1 MSNLKRR
8 ATEDASLDKTKKKKK
23 SNKHDAED
31 EFLDMELGLNTLFSR
46 MDNQLVA
53 DYLAQK
59 TSRFAPDLSNVEL
72 SDITISGMF
81 IDVSVRKTV
90 LTPY

>member
-1 MSNLKRR
+1 MPNLKRKS
-8 ATEDASLDKTKKKKK
+8 ADSSAPEVSKKKKK
-23 SNKHDAED
+23 SSKHSAED
-31 EFLDMELGLNTLFSR
+31 EFLDTELGLNTLFAR

-72 SDITISGMF
+72 SDITISGKL
-81 IDVSVRKTV
+81 IKVRNMQ
-90 LTPY
+90 P